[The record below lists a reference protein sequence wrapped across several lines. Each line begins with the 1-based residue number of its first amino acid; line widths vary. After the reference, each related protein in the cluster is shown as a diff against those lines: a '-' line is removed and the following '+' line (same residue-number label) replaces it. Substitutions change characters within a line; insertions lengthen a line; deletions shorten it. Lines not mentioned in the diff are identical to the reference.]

1 VKIAHLY
8 RMTVASKWYDEP
20 SRCAREYE
28 MHFKAARTGKVRTI
42 RRHLAKRGIPYFQ
55 RTIYRR
61 FKRWIPK
68 RQIRAR
74 FEREEVDQ
82 RSTPTLTV
90 ETRSMQY
97 RGRDWKA
104 FPFPSKVLNYAKK
117 RARKRKSS

>member
-1 VKIAHLY
+1 MKIVHLY
-8 RMTVASKWYDEP
+8 QMTVASKWYDEP
-20 SRCAREYE
+20 SSCAREYE

-42 RRHLAKRGIPYFQ
+42 RRHLAKRGVPYFQ
-55 RTIYRR
+55 RMIYRR

-74 FEREEVDQ
+74 FEREEVEK
-82 RSTPTLTV
+82 RSEPTITA

-104 FPFPSKVLNYAKK
+104 FRRPSKVLTYAKK
-117 RARKRKSS
+117 RRKRKPS

>member
-1 VKIAHLY
+1 
-8 RMTVASKWYDEP
+8 MTVASKWYDEP

-28 MHFKAARTGKVRTI
+28 MHFKAARTGKVRAV

-55 RTIYRR
+55 RMIYRR

-68 RQIRAR
+68 RQIRAS
-74 FEREEVDQ
+74 FEREEVAM
-82 RSTPTLTV
+82 RTECVMTI

-104 FPFPSKVLNYAKK
+104 FPYPSRVLSYAKK
-117 RARKRKSS
+117 KRTASKRKRA

>member
-1 VKIAHLY
+1 MKIAHLY

-20 SRCAREYE
+20 SRCEREQE
-28 MHFKAARTGKVRTI
+28 MHFKIARPGKIRTV

-55 RTIYRR
+55 QVIYRR
-61 FKRWIPK
+61 FRRWIPK
-68 RQIRAR
+68 RQIRAK

-82 RSTPTLTV
+82 RSTPTMTV

-104 FPFPSKVLNYAKK
+104 LAFPSRVLSYAKK
-117 RARKRKSS
+117 RRKRKSS

>member
-1 VKIAHLY
+1 VRIVRVY

-28 MHFKAARTGKVRTI
+28 MHFRIARSGQIPTV

-55 RTIYRR
+55 QRIYRR
-61 FKRWIPK
+61 FRRWIPK
-68 RQIRAR
+68 RQIRGS
-74 FEREEVDQ
+74 FEREEVAE
-82 RSTPTLTV
+82 RSEPVMTI

-104 FPFPSKVLNYAKK
+104 FPFPPRVLSYAKK
-117 RARKRKSS
+117 RRKPKHP

>member
-1 VKIAHLY
+1 MRIVNTY

-28 MHFKAARTGKVRTI
+28 MHFKVARRGKIRTV

-55 RTIYRR
+55 QVIYRR
-61 FKRWIPK
+61 FRRWISK

-74 FEREEVDQ
+74 FEREEMEERGEPVI
-82 RSTPTLTV
+82 V
-90 ETRSMQY
+90 IETRSMQY

-104 FPFPSKVLNYAKK
+104 FPFPSKVLTYAKK
-117 RARKRKSS
+117 RRKRRHS